1 MGRKPNPDK
10 VSRAN
15 LITRT
20 IEFHTFRVKILPEDA
35 EKVEYIDL
43 NGIGSEDQ
51 ARREVVKKAKEHGT
65 VIDVVHVAVR
75 SGLYGMTPERFIE
88 CGELLEEKLAK
99 TAESNTETED
109 N

>member
-10 VSRAN
+10 VSRST

-43 NGIGSEDQ
+43 NGMGPEDV
-51 ARREVVKKAKEHGT
+51 ARRAVIKKAKARGT
-65 VIDVVHVAVR
+65 VINVEHVAVR

-88 CGELLEEKLAK
+88 CGELLEERLAE
-99 TAESNTETED
+99 TAESKTETED